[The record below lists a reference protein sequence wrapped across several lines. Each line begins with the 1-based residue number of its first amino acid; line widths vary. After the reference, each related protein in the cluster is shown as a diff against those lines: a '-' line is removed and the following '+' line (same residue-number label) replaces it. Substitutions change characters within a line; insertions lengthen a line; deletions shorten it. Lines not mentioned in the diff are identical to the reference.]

1 MTSDSLVPT
10 VDNIKNRIYNF
21 RDLQVMIDKDLAE
34 IYQVE
39 TKVLNQ
45 AVKRNIERFPESFRF
60 QLTNE
65 EYAEQLSNNDR
76 IDSLRSQTV
85 TLNTVQFLRSQ
96 TVTLKNERGRH
107 RKYLPYVFTEQG
119 IAMLSAVLR
128 SEVAV
133 QVSIQ
138 IMQAFVEMRRM
149 LTLNQNLFQR
159 LDRIELKQLETEN
172 KMDIIFD
179 ALDNR
184 ILKPKQGIF
193 FDGQIYDAYSFVSE
207 LIKSAKRQIILI
219 DNYVDD
225 TVLTML
231 SKKNRNYS
239 A

>member
-1 MTSDSLVPT
+1 MTVPIERVET
-10 VDNIKNRIYNF
+10 RILSIRGHRVMVDT
-21 RDLQVMIDKDLAE
+21 DLAE
-34 IYQVE
+34 VYGVP
-39 TKVLNQ
+39 TKALNQ
-45 AVKRNIERFPESFRF
+45 AIKRNAERFPEDFMF
-60 QLTNE
+60 QLTRE
-65 EYAEQLSNNDR
+65 EAY
-76 IDSLRSQTV
+76 V
-85 TLNTVQFLRSQ
+85 LRSQ

>member
-1 MTSDSLVPT
+1 
-10 VDNIKNRIYNF
+10 
-21 RDLQVMIDKDLAE
+21 MIDKDLAE